1 MQTKVKSIQVF
12 RKPVDRAVQ
21 GDRCGICI
29 SNFDAKQFER
39 GVVCAPGFVKTSYGV
54 LVNLDKVKYY
64 KNPISSGSKFHISV
78 GHETLLGKITL
89 FAEPNDQD
97 SSKTTTPVEFDFNK
111 EYIYLDEINSQNE
124 GEKKVVITIKN

>member
-1 MQTKVKSIQVF
+1 MKSIQVF
-12 RKPVDRAVQ
+12 RKPVDKAVQ

-54 LVNLDKVKYY
+54 LINLDRVKYY
-64 KNPISSGSKFHISV
+64 KNSITSGSKFHISI

-89 FAEPNDQD
+89 FAEPSDYQD
-97 SSKTTTPVEFDFNK
+97 SAKTSTEFDFNK
-111 EYIYLDEINSQNE
+111 EYIYLEEINSQKE
-124 GEKKVVITIKN
+124 DEKKVV